1 MEGRDRALDF
11 LRPLRGAGDVT
22 SPGGLLD
29 SPPRLCQV
37 SSKFQEP
44 GGGWTQEEEEKRR
57 DRAQGSHDGRYLF
70 PETKVGKETR
80 GSLGYGKSKQG
91 GDCSGVGVEP
101 DSHLAPPPSVNTLA
115 HSFMLP

>member
-80 GSLGYGKSKQG
+80 EVWVTGSRNRVGTALGWGLNLI
-91 GDCSGVGVEP
+91 P
-101 DSHLAPPPSVNTLA
+101 TLPL
-115 HSFMLP
+115 LPL